1 MTGGPDPGYSTFV
14 KRGQLFKTRVLL
26 TGVFTIRLV
35 PIILPFLALLAALTL
50 PDVKSAVRTT
60 FRSLF
65 APIAWP
71 ARTAGLIFHKAT
83 TSVDSGSLFSPDPS
97 ELSPE
102 ALLVQIQNLNAQLED
117 LKKLS
122 HLYQQLGEPLRRISR
137 IVPVTSGPVDQR
149 QTITLNTSGLTG
161 LRNNAP
167 VHHPLGFVGRID
179 SVGAGS
185 ARVLLITDPSSKITG
200 RFVRY
205 QPRPDGGI
213 DILRLDIR
221 PPLLEGATDRMIAR
235 AIPAAEIRN
244 VLKLGDIVELDDDRF
259 PIPALK
265 GLRVGVVTGI
275 DLPPTDAGFARIE
288 VKPTVDLV
296 SLREVLVVIPPAGS

>member
-1 MTGGPDPGYSTFV
+1 M
-14 KRGQLFKTRVLL
+14 LFKIGL
-26 TGVFTIRLV
+26 TFAGVAAIRLV
-35 PIILPFLALLAALTL
+35 PIILPFLATLAALTL
-50 PDVKSAVRTT
+50 PEVKSTVRTT
-60 FRSLF
+60 LRSLF
-65 APIAWP
+65 TPVSWP
-71 ARTAGLIFHKAT
+71 ARTVGLAFHKAT
-83 TSVDSGSLFSPDPS
+83 TPADSGPLFSPDPS
-97 ELSPE
+97 KLNPA

-149 QTITLNTSGLTG
+149 QTLTLATSGLAG
-161 LRNNAP
+161 LRNNTP
-167 VHHPLGFVGRID
+167 VHHPLGFVGKID
-179 SVGAGS
+179 SIGAGS

-205 QPRPDGGI
+205 QPRADGGI

-235 AIPAAEIRN
+235 AIPAGEIRST
-244 VLKLGDIVELDDDRF
+244 LKIGDIVELDDDRF

-265 GLRVGVVTGI
+265 GLRVGVVTRI
-275 DLPPTDAGFARIE
+275 DLPPTDAGFAQIE
-288 VKPTVDLV
+288 VKPAVDLV
-296 SLREVLVVIPPAGS
+296 SLREVLVVIPTTGS